1 MPSSNKR
8 TASLPRAHSICLWS
22 HCFALP
28 GSPPLGLC
36 QVTALCQIHA
46 PPGSRP
52 LGLCWASAPQRIQAP
67 LGYMFQGLCQIPA
80 SHRIHAP
87 PGSPPLRLC
96 LALVQH
102 QIHERPGSLPLGHTR
117 PQPPAG
123 STTRQDPHPLGHAGP
138 QSHNGFRPPT
148 PIPAPKAAL
157 GPSPVPDPCSSWI
170 PTSWAM
176 LDPHTTTAMPD
187 NSHALDPHSAKITAT
202 QNPASQALL
211 GPISMWDD
219 QSHTSLEPLGMSSSS
234 A

>member
-1 MPSSNKR
+1 
-8 TASLPRAHSICLWS
+8 
-22 HCFALP
+22 
-28 GSPPLGLC
+28 
-36 QVTALCQIHA
+36 
-46 PPGSRP
+46 
-52 LGLCWASAPQRIQAP
+52 
-67 LGYMFQGLCQIPA
+67 MFQGLCQIPA

-176 LDPHTTTAMPD
+176 LDPHTTTAMRLIHTLPR
-187 NSHALDPHSAKITAT
+187 SLPLKTPPLRPCWAQSPCGMTRATPHWS
-202 QNPASQALL
+202 P
-211 GPISMWDD
+211 W
-219 QSHTSLEPLGMSSSS
+219 E
-234 A
+234 